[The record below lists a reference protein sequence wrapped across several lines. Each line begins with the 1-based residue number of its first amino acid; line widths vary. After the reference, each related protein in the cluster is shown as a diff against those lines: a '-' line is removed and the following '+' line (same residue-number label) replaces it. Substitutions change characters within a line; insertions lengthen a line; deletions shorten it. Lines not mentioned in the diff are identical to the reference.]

1 MNFKKIA
8 LAAAAAAAATPA
20 MAADLPVVAE
30 PVNYV
35 QACDAYGAG
44 YFQLPGQDTCIRV
57 HGRIRTQWVSHNLTK
72 KLGVT
77 DKATDAEYNAG
88 AAVAASGNSLISA
101 DIAVADSVSAADV
114 KAWNTAV
121 AEAKADL
128 ADGDASNDAAAATK
142 LADANALLAAAVETK
157 AAVAEKRNDYSALAR
172 GYLFLESMTQ
182 TELMSIK
189 TYTELTASWNES
201 SSSTVGMG
209 SAYLQLGFDNV
220 SVLIGRS
227 GSIYD
232 AFGGYSAIGTI
243 GVAEGG
249 EDALQVSATAS
260 MGNGF
265 TASFGV
271 MDAEASATGTGVK
284 NRVNFESALALTQ
297 GMFSANLSGA
307 AHAYSDN
314 DYGFAV
320 AGTVEASVLEN
331 VKVGFGASYANN
343 ALSYIG
349 GAQAS
354 KFTDGGADDAKGY
367 TFAGGLEVGLS
378 DKVTAAL
385 DASWTKLEQGKAD
398 YNYTVVNGSLNYAP
412 VSGMAVVLDG
422 GWSKDSEDNKN
433 AQVTA
438 RVQYSF

>member
-44 YFQLPGQDTCIRV
+44 YFQLPGQDTCVRV

-72 KLGVT
+72 KLGVV
-77 DKATDAEYNAG
+77 TDAEDAVWTTNGTNSVTKAEAD
-88 AAVAASGNSLISA
+88 AAIAAAEA
-101 DIAVADSVSAADV
+101 DLLDAQATGVIGDI
-114 KAWNTAV
+114 NTA
-121 AEAKADL
+121 ALALQTLKAD
-128 ADGDASNDAAAATK
+128 TE
-142 LADANALLAAAVETK
+142 ETK
-157 AAVAEKRNDYSALAR
+157 AAVAEERNDYTALAR
-172 GYLFLESMTQ
+172 GYVYLESMTA

-227 GSIYD
+227 GSIYS
-232 AFGGYSAIGTI
+232 AFGGYSNIGTI
-243 GVAEGG
+243 GAAAGG

-307 AHAYSDN
+307 AHAYSEN

-320 AGTVEASVLEN
+320 AGTVEASVMEN

-349 GAQAS
+349 GAQSS
-354 KFTDGGADDAKGY
+354 KFTDGGDDAAKGY
-367 TFAGGLEVGLS
+367 TIVGGLEVGLS
-378 DKVTAAL
+378 DKLTAAL
-385 DASWTKLEQGKAD
+385 DASWTKLEQGSAD
-398 YNYTVVNGSLNYAP
+398 YDYTVVNGSIAYNP
-412 VSGMAVVLDG
+412 VAGMDVVLDG

-433 AQVTA
+433 TQVTA